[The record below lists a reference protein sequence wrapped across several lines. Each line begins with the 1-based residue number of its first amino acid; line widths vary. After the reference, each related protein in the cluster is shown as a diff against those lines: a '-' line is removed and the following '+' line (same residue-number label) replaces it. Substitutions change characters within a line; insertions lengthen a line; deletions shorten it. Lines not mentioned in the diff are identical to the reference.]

1 MTEPSTT
8 EPQHVTLPR
17 DVLENLVS
25 AAYSRGWNN
34 SRYWPNRSMP
44 VLGFRW
50 LSPNTAPVFY
60 PIPPKAGH
68 RE

>member
-8 EPQHVTLPR
+8 EPQTVTLPR

-34 SRYWPNRSMP
+34 SRYWPHRPLP
-44 VLGFRW
+44 VLGFKW
-50 LSPNTAPVFY
+50 PGPNQTPVFY
-60 PIPPKAGH
+60 PIPPKPQS
-68 RE
+68 